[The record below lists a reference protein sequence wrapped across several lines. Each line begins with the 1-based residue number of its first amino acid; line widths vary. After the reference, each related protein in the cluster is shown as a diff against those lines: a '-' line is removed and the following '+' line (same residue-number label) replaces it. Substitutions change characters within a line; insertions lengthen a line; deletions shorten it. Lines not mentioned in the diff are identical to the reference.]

1 MLKRYTILLVATGV
15 LTLALESCFLI
26 KNKCDSCP
34 GLVKNKKV
42 RRSSKGSI

>member
-1 MLKRYTILLVATGV
+1 MVKRYVVLLLAASV
-15 LTLALESCFLI
+15 LTLTLESCFLI